1 MSAKVQTS
9 LRLDEDILIEAK
21 QILKALGLN
30 FTEAVNIF
38 TNMVVQEKG
47 LPFAVKIPNK
57 ETLQAIKEFEN
68 GETKKITLAELE
80 EAKQRASRIA

>member
-1 MSAKVQTS
+1 MSAKIQTS
-9 LRLDEDILIEAK
+9 MRLDEDILIEAK
-21 QILKALGLN
+21 QILKTLGLN

-38 TNMVVQEKG
+38 ANMIVQEKG

-68 GETKKITLAELE
+68 GETEKVTLEELQE
-80 EAKQRASRIA
+80 EAKECLR

>member
-9 LRLDEDILIEAK
+9 MRLDEDILIEAK
-21 QILKALGLN
+21 QILKKLGLN

-38 TNMVVQEKG
+38 ANMVVQEKG

-68 GETKKITLAELE
+68 GETEKVTLEELQE
-80 EAKQRASRIA
+80 EAKECLR

>member
-9 LRLDEDILIEAK
+9 MRLDEDILIEAK
-21 QILKALGLN
+21 QILKTLGLN

-38 TNMVVQEKG
+38 ANMVVQEKG

-57 ETLQAIKEFEN
+57 ETFQAIKEFEN
-68 GETKKITLAELE
+68 GETEKVTLEELQE
-80 EAKQRASRIA
+80 EAKQCLC

>member
-1 MSAKVQTS
+1 MSAKIQTS
-9 LRLDEDILIEAK
+9 MRLDEDILIEAK
-21 QILKALGLN
+21 QILKTLGLN

-38 TNMVVQEKG
+38 ANMVVQEKG

-68 GETKKITLAELE
+68 GETEKVTLEELQE
-80 EAKQRASRIA
+80 EAKECLR

>member
-9 LRLDEDILIEAK
+9 MRLDEDILIEAK
-21 QILKALGLN
+21 QILKTLGLN

-38 TNMVVQEKG
+38 ANMVVQEKG

-57 ETLQAIKEFEN
+57 ETLQSIKEFEN
-68 GETKKITLAELE
+68 GETEKVTLEELQE
-80 EAKQRASRIA
+80 EAKQCLC

>member
-9 LRLDEDILIEAK
+9 LRLDEDVFIEAK
-21 QILKALGLN
+21 QILKSLGLN

-47 LPFAVKIPNK
+47 LPFEVKIPNK
-57 ETLQAIKEFEN
+57 DTLKAFKELED
-68 GETKKITLAELE
+68 GETQPITLDELKE
-80 EAKQRASRIA
+80 EAKRCLR

>member
-9 LRLDEDILIEAK
+9 LRLDEDVFIEAK
-21 QILKALGLN
+21 QILKSLGLN

-47 LPFAVKIPNK
+47 LPFEVKIPNK
-57 ETLQAIKEFEN
+57 DTLKAFKELED
-68 GETKKITLAELE
+68 GDTQPITLDELKE
-80 EAKQRASRIA
+80 EAKRCLR

>member
-9 LRLDEDILIEAK
+9 MRLDEDILIEAK
-21 QILKALGLN
+21 QILKTLGLN

-38 TNMVVQEKG
+38 ANMVVQEKG

-68 GETKKITLAELE
+68 GETEKVTLEELQE
-80 EAKQRASRIA
+80 EAK

>member
-9 LRLDEDILIEAK
+9 LRLDEDILLEAK
-21 QILKALGLN
+21 QILKVLGLN

-47 LPFAVKIPNK
+47 LPFAVNIPNK
-57 ETLQAIKEFEN
+57 ETIKAIKEFEN
-68 GETKKITLAELE
+68 GETEKVTLEELE
-80 EAKQRASRIA
+80 VEAKQCLR

>member
-1 MSAKVQTS
+1 MSAKIQTS
-9 LRLDEDILIEAK
+9 MRLDEDILIEAK
-21 QILKALGLN
+21 QILKTLGLN

-38 TNMVVQEKG
+38 ANMVVQEKG

-68 GETKKITLAELE
+68 GETEKVTLEELQE
-80 EAKQRASRIA
+80 EAKQCLR

>member
-9 LRLDEDILIEAK
+9 LRLDEDVFIEAK
-21 QILKALGLN
+21 QILKSLGLN

-47 LPFAVKIPNK
+47 LPFEIKIPNK
-57 ETLQAIKEFEN
+57 DTLKAFKELED
-68 GETKKITLAELE
+68 GETQPITLDELKE
-80 EAKQRASRIA
+80 EAKRCLR